1 VMTPERRHNR
11 AKKNTVET
19 PVSTKAHHCQL
30 PATPYWRTCCVT
42 QLGVSLLNVV
52 ATMDNPAS
60 HQGTERPEAKNSE
73 VLLPARRPKNS
84 AGAKQIKTQNK
95 AMIQSMRCSCMMK
108 EDFRFATRGQ
118 INPRCVF
125 IELDSGDQGS
135 VAIAKLKKRTSAW
148 PNPDL
153 WGC

>member
-84 AGAKQIKTQNK
+84 AGTKHSAIVNRT
-95 AMIQSMRCSCMMK
+95 MIQSMICRCM
-108 EDFRFATRGQ
+108 RRG
-118 INPRCVF
+118 
-125 IELDSGDQGS
+125 
-135 VAIAKLKKRTSAW
+135 A
-148 PNPDL
+148 
-153 WGC
+153 